1 MLARATLTWMLL
13 LGAGLVQAS
22 DAELLRCRQI
32 SDASQRLRC
41 YDALPVAG
49 ATASAAVAAPARAA
63 SPAPVV
69 AATAGATP
77 PAASPAAD
85 NFGLEG
91 RGIGTR
97 VEAIE
102 TSIVG
107 NFEEW
112 GPNYRFNLANGQVW
126 QVVDGSI
133 GFRASS
139 DSRVKIRRGMLGTF
153 YLELVG
159 TNRSPK
165 VQRVQ

>member
-1 MLARATLTWMLL
+1 MLARATLTSMLL

-49 ATASAAVAAPARAA
+49 AT
-63 SPAPVV
+63 
-69 AATAGATP
+69 P
-77 PAASPAAD
+77 PAAAPAAD

-126 QVVDGSI
+126 QVVDGST

>member
-1 MLARATLTWMLL
+1 MLARTAFVLTFV
-13 LGAGLVQAS
+13 LGASLVQAN
-22 DAELLRCRQI
+22 DAELSRCRQI
-32 SDASQRLRC
+32 TDASQRLRC
-41 YDALPVAG
+41 YDALPVVAP
-49 ATASAAVAAPARAA
+49 AAPAAAVAPTR
-63 SPAPVV
+63 PTGP
-69 AATAGATP
+69 TP
-77 PAASPAAD
+77 D

-107 NFEEW
+107 NFDEW

>member
-1 MLARATLTWMLL
+1 MNMLARATLTWMLL

-49 ATASAAVAAPARAA
+49 AT
-63 SPAPVV
+63 
-69 AATAGATP
+69 P

-107 NFEEW
+107 NFDEW

-126 QVVDGSI
+126 QVVDGST

>member
-1 MLARATLTWMLL
+1 M
-13 LGAGLVQAS
+13 LGASLVQAS

-32 SDASQRLRC
+32 TDASQRLRC
-41 YDALPVAG
+41 YDALPVVAP
-49 ATASAAVAAPARAA
+49 AAPAAAVAPTR
-63 SPAPVV
+63 PTGP
-69 AATAGATP
+69 TP
-77 PAASPAAD
+77 D

-107 NFEEW
+107 NFDEW

>member
-1 MLARATLTWMLL
+1 MLARATFVLTFLV
-13 LGAGLVQAS
+13 GASLVQAS

-49 ATASAAVAAPARAA
+49 AAAPAAVAAPARPA
-63 SPAPVV
+63 SPAPVL
-69 AATAGATP
+69 AAAA
-77 PAASPAAD
+77 PAAPPTLAAD

-107 NFEEW
+107 NFDEW